1 MKSTILLTLIV
12 LPFALAGPNNKAR
25 APSPDISASIAN
37 FRSVLDSESSV
48 ISPRDTRQLNKP
60 ASRECKDLK
69 GWKWC
74 VSSCLEL
81 CDMICDCS
89 SCPSN
94 CVDRCAEKEQFRG
107 CDGGHG
113 H

>member
-1 MKSTILLTLIV
+1 MKSTILLTLIA

-74 VSSCLEL
+74 LTDVPRRSSLEVAKG
-81 CDMICDCS
+81 DMGIELS
-89 SCPSN
+89 L
-94 CVDRCAEKEQFRG
+94 R
-107 CDGGHG
+107 
-113 H
+113 